1 MKSIRE
7 FLVAYGEYRRLG
19 FSEVESIDFATSKPS
34 ATAQKDS
41 MLGEATIAAEPGP
54 VSREWGA
61 MKTAAGIDVANK
73 RPPCAAQRPTA
84 FLVSTGGAT
93 STQPRKEGDL

>member
-19 FSEVESIDFATSKPS
+19 FSEVESLGFAMSKPS
-34 ATAQKDS
+34 ATAPKETS
-41 MLGEATIAAEPGP
+41 LGEATIAADPGP

-61 MKTAAGIDVANK
+61 MKTAAGTDVANK
-73 RPPCAAQRPTA
+73 RPPCAAERPTA

-93 STQPRKEGDL
+93 SIPTMKGR